1 MTISGQGKYH
11 IAVRQEIPKVYC
23 VVKMAMINPFQEA
36 FMSHSLD
43 LIRLVLIFNL
53 FPIFTLILLKMIL
66 SASLNH
72 YLGHPLPFVLFL
84 SGDIKS

>member
-1 MTISGQGKYH
+1 MTISGQGKYR

-23 VVKMAMINPFQEA
+23 VVKMAMIKPFQEA
-36 FMSHSLD
+36 FVSHSLD

-53 FPIFTLILLKMIL
+53 FPILTLLKMIL

-72 YLGHPLPFVLFL
+72 YLGHPLPPL
-84 SGDIKS
+84 SCF